1 MGNKQSCLDALN
13 NIDTNRLNDLG
24 QAEKIGSKNV
34 RTNYINDLCGGAQN
48 KENTE
53 ITNFS
58 FEDERHNNP
67 KIANVTTEKFMQFN
81 NKSKTKQK
89 SYGPNEYNLYP
100 EEGCGYNLDLQDL
113 TDSDSEEVN
122 KPDLLSDKRSKRDI
136 STSSKNIH
144 KKARKV

>member
-1 MGNKQSCLDALN
+1 M
-13 NIDTNRLNDLG
+13 
-24 QAEKIGSKNV
+24 
-34 RTNYINDLCGGAQN
+34 RTNYINDLCGGLQN

-89 SYGPNEYNLYP
+89 SYAPNEYNLYP

-113 TDSDSEEVN
+113 TDSDSEEVS
-122 KPDLLSDKRSKRDI
+122 KPDLLSDKRSKKDI